1 MTFQSRIIAAGITL
15 AGTLLAATPAQAAPM
30 SFFVDWSGSSFNN
43 SAEAHGILSFADAEI
58 LNAPGDQ
65 FLLPGIDVTDF
76 SLTISGADS
85 GNGIFSLA
93 DFSFFTWN
101 SAGATFD
108 FAAEFIGQATTGGA
122 WGSDQNW
129 VSTSGDFNIFG
140 LGAPAPT
147 APMSFVLQ
155 TSDGTG
161 NKLSLTSFR
170 PVPVPGAVWL
180 FGSALVGLI
189 GFGRQR
195 LDNAS

>member
-15 AGTLLAATPAQAAPM
+15 VGTLLATTPIQAAPM

-43 SAEAHGILSFADAEI
+43 SAEAHGILSLADADI
-58 LNAPGDQ
+58 LNTTGDLL
-65 FLLPGIDVTDF
+65 LLPGIDITDF
-76 SLTISGADS
+76 SLTISGAES

-108 FAAEFIGQATTGGA
+108 FASEFIGQTTTGGA

-129 VSTSGDFNIFG
+129 VSTSGDFNVFG
-140 LGAPAPT
+140 VSAPAPT

-155 TSDGTG
+155 TNYDAG
-161 NKLSLTSFR
+161 NKMSLVSFR

-180 FGSALVGLI
+180 FGSALVGLL
-189 GFGRQR
+189 GFGRHR
-195 LDNAS
+195 LTSES